1 MEGVVFQPADQGR
14 LPAHAGDERAA
25 ARRGSMPALA
35 RTLAILLALLAS
47 TLARA
52 DHTVPPPESGQA
64 TMRTRLVNGMI
75 EMIDTRDGT
84 IVVSP
89 QSMPLHVPTPSSAG
103 VTPLVELQE
112 QPTGFDLIYTFTNT
126 SGTTRSLGKL
136 QLGVINLGEN
146 IWFRDFAK
154 SGAERTTDY
163 SYIAPGLLYPAWVYS
178 PVAVMGNS
186 KYSIGVSIQ
195 YPMLEYKHQ
204 VRLMMYSPGGST
216 MNGPA
221 GRGWAVEYR
230 LNNFGDEVGLSHIDR
245 AASIRPGESR
255 TYVVSVRV
263 TDRDDAWQRTLLPYR
278 GFFRAT
284 YGGVRYQRDPRPVN
298 CVVLASAEHITNDNP
313 LGWGQMKQYRPDV
326 GGWRV
331 AVQEIRQPRNW
342 PRVMVWMCSGTYQYS
357 RDDEWQ
363 FTSRW
368 LTSPKLAEALDPSVG
383 FPTVPA
389 MGRELGLWWTESQR
403 YNAGRDAMTLF
414 SRQKQA
420 HVKSAFKELDLAVR
434 AGATMIGLD
443 TFHDYATPAWEHYFW
458 LRDMQER
465 FPKVTFITEPIACDV
480 VHTLSPTFQQH
491 WAWTQPPQK
500 AEDVY
505 PITTPHFLADFLLP
519 GHEIWGAMRYSD
531 YQQFYGQRPTTNKIL
546 QDMAATAAMGYV
558 PAYAEAIDLNSSALF
573 NAAESWKVTLP
584 EDLWIPAE
592 EMVAASDT
600 SLLGGPSGAE
610 RASGGRAVLGS
621 KATRQTSAAGKAAG
635 TSSAGAR
642 PATSPSVKPGVTRS
656 GVRTTPAG
664 TVRIDRS
671 ATSGAARANQD
682 PAQRAAQAAAERR
695 AAAEALRRVRES
707 FTPRAKPPE
716 TSQPPTESDGVRTV
730 TRDRTPAPGEKPA
743 ESTGKD
749 GDKSRKPP
757 PPGDPPGSEKK
768 PAADATPSRPPA
780 KPDES
785 PEDKDINPDR

>member
-1 MEGVVFQPADQGR
+1 MRPLVIVLF
-14 LPAHAGDERAA
+14 
-25 ARRGSMPALA
+25 
-35 RTLAILLALLAS
+35 LLVA

-52 DHTVPPPESGQA
+52 GDTVPPPEGGTP
-64 TMRTRLVNGMI
+64 TMRSRLVNNMV

-89 QSMPLHVPTPSSAG
+89 QSMALHVPTPSSAG
-103 VTPLVELQE
+103 VTPAIRLQE
-112 QPTGFDLIYTFTNT
+112 QPAGFDLIYTFTNT

-136 QLGVINLGEN
+136 QLGVINLGQN

-178 PVAVMGNS
+178 PVAVMGNG

-221 GRGWAVEYR
+221 GRGWAVEHR

-263 TDRDDAWQRTLLPYR
+263 ADHDDAWQRTLLPYR

-298 CVVLASAEHITNDNP
+298 CVVLASAEHITDDNP
-313 LGWGQMKQYRPDV
+313 LGWGQMRQYRPDV

-342 PRVMVWMCSGTYQYS
+342 PRVMVWMGSGTYQYS
-357 RDDEWQ
+357 RDDEWH

-368 LTSPKLAEALDPSVG
+368 LTSPRLAEALDPTVG

-403 YNAGRDAMTLF
+403 YNTGRDAMTLF

-434 AGATMIGLD
+434 AGATMVGLD

-458 LRDMQER
+458 LRDMQAR

-480 VHTLSPTFQQH
+480 VHTLSPTFHQH
-491 WAWTQPPQK
+491 WAWTQPPQR

-519 GHEIWGAMRYSD
+519 GHETWGAMRYVD
-531 YQQFYGQRPTTNKIL
+531 YQQFHGQRPTTEKIL

-584 EDLWIPAE
+584 EDLWIPDE
-592 EMVAASDT
+592 EMVAASET

-610 RASGGRAVLGS
+610 RSSGGRAVLGS
-621 KATRQTSAAGKAAG
+621 KATRQTSAAGQGSGAG
-635 TSSAGAR
+635 VGASGAK
-642 PATSPSVKPGVTRS
+642 PATKPNVKPGVTRS
-656 GVRTTPAG
+656 GVRATPAG
-664 TVRIDRS
+664 AVRIDRS
-671 ATSGAARANQD
+671 AATGSARVNQN
-682 PAQRAAQAAAERR
+682 PAHRAAQAAAERR

-707 FTPRAKPPE
+707 FTPKAKAPAKDVPPAE
-716 TSQPPTESDGVRTV
+716 ADGVRTV
-730 TRDRTPAPGEKPA
+730 TGEGTPAPGEKPA
-743 ESTGKD
+743 GSKGKD

-757 PPGDPPGSEKK
+757 PPGDPPGSEKM
-768 PAADATPSRPPA
+768 PATDATPGQTPA

-785 PEDKDINPDR
+785 PEDDDINPDR

>member
-1 MEGVVFQPADQGR
+1 MDGAAIQPASEPAPAQGQV
-14 LPAHAGDERAA
+14 A
-25 ARRGSMPALA
+25 ARRGWWGAA
-35 RTLAILLALLAS
+35 CAILLSAS
-47 TLARA
+47 IVTGSHARA
-52 DHTVPPPESGQA
+52 GDNAVPPPESGDA

-75 EMIDTRDGT
+75 EMTDTRDGT
-84 IVVSP
+84 IVIAP
-89 QSMPLHVPTPSSAG
+89 QAMSLHVPTPNSAG
-103 VTPLVELQE
+103 VTPTVELQE

-126 SGTTRSLGKL
+126 SGATRSLGKL
-136 QLGVINLGEN
+136 QLGVVNLGQN

-163 SYIAPGLLYPAWVYS
+163 SYIAPGLLYPAWIYS
-178 PVAVMGNS
+178 PVAVMGNG
-186 KYSIGVSIQ
+186 KYTVGVSIQ

-204 VRLMMYSPGGST
+204 VRVMMYSPGGST

-245 AASIRPGESR
+245 AASIRPGETR

-263 TDRDDAWQRTLLPYR
+263 TDHGDAWQRTLLPYR

-298 CVVLASAEHITNDNP
+298 CVVLASTEHITSDNP
-313 LGWGQMKQYRPDV
+313 LGWGQMKQNRPDV

-357 RDDEWQ
+357 RDDEWH

-368 LTSPKLAEALDPSVG
+368 LTSPKLSEALDPGVG

-420 HVKSAFKELDLAVR
+420 HVKSAFRELDLAVR
-434 AGATMIGLD
+434 AGATMVGLD
-443 TFHDYATPAWEHYFW
+443 TFHDFATPAWEHYFW
-458 LRDMQER
+458 LRDMQQR
-465 FPKVTFITEPIACDV
+465 FPRVTFITEPIACDV

-519 GHEIWGAMRYSD
+519 GHEIWGAMRYVD
-531 YQQFYGQRPTTNKIL
+531 YQQFYGQRPSTEKVL

-558 PAYAEAIDLNSSALF
+558 PAFAEAIDLNSSALF
-573 NAAESWKVTLP
+573 NAAESWKVTVPSELQIADD
-584 EDLWIPAE
+584 EIVSGADAT
-592 EMVAASDT
+592 A
-600 SLLGGPSGAE
+600 LGGPSGAD
-610 RASGGRAVLGS
+610 RASGGRAVLGT
-621 KATRQTSAAGKAAG
+621 KAVRQSGRSGGSSVGAGEV
-635 TSSAGAR
+635 R
-642 PATSPSVKPGVTRS
+642 PGVTRS

-664 TVRIDRS
+664 AVRIDRS
-671 ATSGAARANQD
+671 ASPGPAGVPQSA
-682 PAQRAAQAAAERR
+682 AQRAAQAAAERR
-695 AAAEALRRVRES
+695 AAAEAIRRVRES
-707 FTPRAKPPE
+707 FTPKPKAKPSDE
-716 TSQPPTESDGVRTV
+716 DGVRTF
-730 TRDRTPAPGEKPA
+730 TND
-743 ESTGKD
+743 
-749 GDKSRKPP
+749 RKPKAP
-757 PPGDPPGSEKK
+757 PTGVPGDEKM
-768 PAADATPSRPPA
+768 PVDEANPSADSDHAGKTQDDQTKS
-780 KPDES
+780 DQ
-785 PEDKDINPDR
+785 